1 MREREML
8 DTLVGEI
15 RGMSGVVHYADHEI
29 QRLHEK
35 IGLPYQATG
44 EIQLAYA
51 LAHTGALGIIV
62 VMLDTG
68 EVIYGHSYDKTFS
81 PTEIAGINRM
91 KRVSQAIWL
100 PK

>member
-8 DTLVGEI
+8 DTLEGEV
-15 RGMSGVVHYADHEI
+15 RGMSGSVHYADHEI

-51 LAHTGALGIIV
+51 LAHSGALGIIV
-62 VMLDTG
+62 VQLDTG
-68 EVIYGHSYDKTFS
+68 EVIYGHSHSKVFS